1 MKSYL
6 YKLPLLFF
14 SVLLLATSCKKEYES
29 VEEIDTKNISDYIS
43 KSNLNYTK
51 NDSLNI
57 WYSVVKPGAGADL
70 KFSEIVPLVFTVRS
84 LDGRYASVDTF
95 AASNRYGSLGEGVT
109 SNDFLGY
116 FGSEKGYPNALKYA
130 VVNFL
135 KKRGGEI
142 KVIVPS
148 RLAYGVNGGGSIPSN
163 ASLEYDIRVVNE
175 KDIINY
181 DDLSLRNF
189 MTSNGLSG
197 FTKIQKG
204 DSIVYYK
211 ISDPGT
217 GSSITKDSTI
227 SFVFTGRLL
236 NGKIFQ
242 QNSESS
248 VFPSLLAQLV
258 PGLQLTIPLI
268 KEGGSLRV
276 LIPSRL
282 AYGIYGSRD
291 DQSGQVMIPP
301 ASCLDFDIKVTD
313 VTK

>member
-1 MKSYL
+1 MKSPL

-14 SVLLLATSCKKEYES
+14 SVLVLATSCQKEYES

-43 KSNLNYTK
+43 KSNLTYTK

-95 AASNRYGSLGEGVT
+95 ASSNRYGSLGEGFT
-109 SNDFLGY
+109 TNDHLGY

-148 RLAYGVNGGGSIPSN
+148 RLAYGVNGAGTIPSN
-163 ASLEYDIRVVNE
+163 ASLEYHIRVINE

-211 ISDPGT
+211 ISNPGT
-217 GSSITKDSTI
+217 GSSITRDSTV
-227 SFVFTGRLL
+227 STVFTGRFL
-236 NGKIFQ
+236 NGVIFQ
-242 QNSESS
+242 QNSESEAYTS
-248 VFPSLLAQLV
+248 VLSGVIPGWQLA
-258 PGLQLTIPLI
+258 IPMI
-268 KEGGSLRV
+268 KEGGSIRI
-276 LIPSRL
+276 LIPSSL
-282 AYGIYGSRD
+282 AYGIYGLRD
-291 DQSGQVMIPP
+291 NRTGVVQFPP
-301 ASCLDFDIKVTD
+301 ASCLDFDVQVINVAK
-313 VTK
+313 

>member
-1 MKSYL
+1 MKSHL

-14 SVLLLATSCKKEYES
+14 AVLVLATSCKKEYES

-43 KSNLNYTK
+43 KSGQTFTK

-57 WYSVVKPGAGADL
+57 WYSIVKQGAGADL

-95 AASNRYGSLGEGVT
+95 AASNRYGSLGEGFT
-109 SNDFLGY
+109 SNDHLGY

-148 RLAYGVNGGGSIPSN
+148 RLAYGVNGAGTIPSN
-163 ASLEYDIRVVNE
+163 ASLEYHIRVINE

-197 FTKIQKG
+197 FTKLQKG

-211 ISDPGT
+211 VANPGT

-227 SFVFTGRLL
+227 SMIYTGRLL
-236 NGKIFQ
+236 NGVVFQ
-242 QNSESS
+242 QNSDSNVYTS
-248 VFPSLLAQLV
+248 VLSGLIPGWQLA
-258 PGLQLTIPLI
+258 IPMI
-268 KEGGSLRV
+268 KEGGSLRI

-282 AYGIYGSRD
+282 AYGIYGTRD
-291 DQSGQVMIPP
+291 DTGRIIFPP
-301 ASCLDFDIKVTD
+301 ASCLDFDVQVTN